1 MLKILRKK
9 IQSLSQPQQN
19 IITVILI
26 LFNLAIIVFWIN
38 FWLGLKK
45 VPPKIEK
52 TSPSKEMPS
61 QEFLQKQF
69 TSPSETT
76 EPSEEFMKKLFKP
89 GK

>member
-1 MLKILRKK
+1 VFKILRKK
-9 IQSLSQPQQN
+9 IQSLTQTQQN
-19 IITVILI
+19 LITLILI
-26 LFNLAIIVFWIN
+26 LFNIGIIIFWIN
-38 FWLGLKK
+38 FWIGLKK

-52 TSPSKEMPS
+52 TPPS

-69 TSPSETT
+69 TPPSEIT

>member
-1 MLKILRKK
+1 VFKIFRKK
-9 IQSLSQPQQN
+9 IQSLSQTQQN

-26 LFNLAIIVFWIN
+26 LFNLTIIIFWIN

-45 VPPKIEK
+45 APPKTEE
-52 TSPSKEMPS
+52 TSPSQEAPT

-69 TSPSETT
+69 TPPSETT

>member
-9 IQSLSQPQQN
+9 IQSLSQTQQN
-19 IITVILI
+19 LIILILI
-26 LFNLAIIVFWIN
+26 LFNIGIIIFWIN
-38 FWLGLKK
+38 FWLELKK
-45 VPPKIEK
+45 VPPKIER
-52 TSPSKEMPS
+52 TSLPKEAPS

-69 TSPSETT
+69 TPPSETT